1 LVCPEL
7 TEKMS
12 RPINSFLFLL
22 FAMVLLGRVGSA
34 QTPAAIEK
42 ELIGYLETMS
52 RSGTYSGEYNED
64 KLNSASLLLKQKL
77 EKYAGRADVL
87 KYSFPKLKE
96 TMFIA
101 TSKDGKFRIYSWDL
115 ESGGTMHDYDRVM
128 QFTGADGKVRAWA
141 DEDGEYDGG
150 GAFYTDVFQVASTKG
165 PIYLLTS
172 TSRASSS
179 LTGATIRAMR
189 VVGNDLDTKA
199 RVIKTGSGLTNDISF
214 AYDFFSVVDRPERPI
229 RLFTFN
235 EVRKEFKFPIV
246 IEDEETPQGRVTNKF
261 ITYRFNGTQFVKVS

>member
-1 LVCPEL
+1 MRAL
-7 TEKMS
+7 
-12 RPINSFLFLL
+12 IFILL
-22 FAMVLLGRVGSA
+22 LASCVAA

-42 ELIGYLETMS
+42 ELVGYLSTMS
-52 RSGTYSGEYNED
+52 QSGTYSGEYNEE
-64 KLNSASLLLKQKL
+64 KLGAATDLLKQKL
-77 EKYAGRADVL
+77 LKYAARADVL

-115 ESGGTMHDYDRVM
+115 ESGGTMHDYDYVI
-128 QFTGADGKVRAWA
+128 QYIAGNGKVKTSIDA
-141 DEDGEYDGG
+141 EGEYDGG
-150 GAFYTDVFQVASTKG
+150 GAFYTDVYQLASSSG

-189 VVGNDLDTKA
+189 VVGNNLDTKA
-199 RVIKTGSGLTNDISF
+199 KVIKTGSGLTNDISF

-229 RLFTFN
+229 KLFTFN
-235 EVRKEFKFPIV
+235 EARKEFQFPIV

-261 ITYRFNGTQFVKVS
+261 ITYRFNGTHFVKVG